1 MARKFSELEAK
12 MPPASRGRA
21 QAKARRMLGELLL
34 PEIRRLSG
42 MTQVELARA
51 LGIKQPT
58 LSRLEGRGDMQVS
71 TLKRV
76 VEALGG
82 QLDIVV
88 RFPAGEYRVGQFN
101 PASGVAEPPG
111 TYTAGG
117 MPRPCARKP
126 AGKQ

>member
-12 MPPASRGRA
+12 MPAASRQRA
-21 QAKARRMLGELLL
+21 QAKAQRLLAELLL

-42 MTQVELARA
+42 MTQVELARS

-58 LSRLEGRGDMQVS
+58 LSRLEGQDDMQVS
-71 TLKRV
+71 TLKRI

-88 RFPAGEYRVGQFN
+88 HLPTGDYRLGQFN
-101 PASGVAEPPG
+101 PAHGIAEAPEE
-111 TYTAGG
+111 YT
-117 MPRPCARKP
+117 PR
-126 AGKQ
+126 